1 MASRRWLK
9 TVTFEPKLGVCAI
22 MGTTIVADVPDYQ
35 LKEARE
41 IRRRG
46 VPPSDLKLEPI
57 SKTL

>member
-1 MASRRWLK
+1 
-9 TVTFEPKLGVCAI
+9 

-46 VPPSDLKLEPI
+46 VPPSDLKLA
-57 SKTL
+57 